1 MDSFRDDCFDRLID
15 EGIDPGTA
23 AMIAEDAEDITLLQ
37 GEPDEP
43 SEGDEVEDED
53 EVENEEVEYGL
64 EL

>member
-1 MDSFRDDCFDRLID
+1 MELL
-15 EGIDPGTA
+15 
-23 AMIAEDAEDITLLQ
+23 EDI
-37 GEPDEP
+37 PDEP